1 MSEIDEAE
9 EAQRRAEAALPAVK
23 IRSSSLP
30 DSLFKIVLFIVAE
43 ATTKASLQKD
53 VAEYIKKAIDQKP
66 ELNTLPGKGPWQC
79 IIGRSFAANVTGEN
93 GWSVFFDLPSTG
105 ETLLIYKSL
114 GVNND

>member
-9 EAQRRAEAALPAVK
+9 EAQRRAEASLPTVK

-30 DSLFKIVLFIVAE
+30 DHLLKQILFILAE
-43 ATTKASLQKD
+43 AVGKSTLQKD

-79 IIGRSFAANVTGEN
+79 IVGKSFAANVTGEN
-93 GWSVFFDLPSTG
+93 GWSAFFDLPSTG
-105 ETLLIYKSL
+105 ETVLIYKSL
-114 GVNND
+114 GVNNE